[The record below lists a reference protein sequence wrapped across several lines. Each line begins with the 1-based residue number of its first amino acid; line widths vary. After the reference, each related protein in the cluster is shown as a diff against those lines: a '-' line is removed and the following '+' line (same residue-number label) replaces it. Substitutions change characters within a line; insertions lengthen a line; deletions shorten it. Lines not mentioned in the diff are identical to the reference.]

1 MLQDI
6 TRGVTRSSVSAN
18 QESIALTPQQKRVV
32 AKLLLEKR
40 KTDPFVRRVHIL
52 RMLIDRGIA
61 ALEESPTPS

>member
-1 MLQDI
+1 
-6 TRGVTRSSVSAN
+6 VSAN